1 MPGARHGARGAPVGA
16 APFLERPTV
25 PRSRGLA
32 AFDDAQRLSGEGIL
46 QRKIHVLLKAEITR
60 ELEALSHA
68 IGGG

>member
-1 MPGARHGARGAPVGA
+1 
-16 APFLERPTV
+16 
-25 PRSRGLA
+25 LA
-32 AFDDAQRLSGEGIL
+32 AFDDAQRLSGDGIL